1 VVEDAKSLKSL
12 RDQYRSSE
20 MEWTKDDRKVVAET
34 YRELW
39 PGEVTDLE
47 MAMFCKALSWYKS
60 HHVIEGM
67 YLIFSSQANRLRP
80 AAGRV
85 REMALEAKRADPE
98 ERAKMPKEEEAKP
111 CSPEELQAMVKHFHE
126 TINSSFPAVDD
137 SSL

>member
-1 VVEDAKSLKSL
+1 
-12 RDQYRSSE
+12 

-60 HHVIEGM
+60 KHVIEGL
-67 YLIFSSQANRLRP
+67 YLIFSSQAKRMRP

-85 REMALEAKRADPE
+85 REMAMEARRSDPE
-98 ERAKMPKEEEAKP
+98 ERAKEAEKEPEEEL
-111 CSPEELQAMVKHFHE
+111 CSPAERREMLRAFYK
-126 TINSSFPAVDD
+126 TINNAFPALDD